1 MGWKDWI
8 SFEPNEGATAGTR
21 TEVVQRI
28 AAALAGL
35 PADRA
40 RYLAAFAYHLGRIAH
55 ADHQLTD
62 AERDAIT
69 GIVALESGLPAD
81 QVEVVVALVVHESLV
96 FRGTEDYRVSL
107 EFNEVASYAQKL
119 ALIRCLFGLSAAD
132 ENVVV
137 HEDSEI
143 RRIAITLKVAD
154 ADFIAARAA
163 VREHLAVLRR
173 NPPPP

>member
-8 SFEPNEGATAGTR
+8 SFERDEDASAGTR

-28 AAALAGL
+28 AAALSGL
-35 PADRA
+35 PPDRA
-40 RYLAAFAYHLGRIAH
+40 RYVAAFGYHLGRIAH

-62 AERDAIT
+62 AERDAISR
-69 GIVALESGLPAD
+69 IVAQESGLPPD
-81 QVEVVVALVVHESLV
+81 QVEMVVALVVHESLV
-96 FRGTEDYRVSL
+96 FRGTEDYRVSR
-107 EFNEVASYAQKL
+107 EFNEVATYEQKL

-132 ENVVV
+132 DSVVV